1 MTSGYN
7 ASSIQKITLRE
18 SIRRRSGMYI
28 GSTDQRGL
36 HYMIYE
42 IVDNSVDDAV
52 AGYADHIDIV
62 IRPDDAIIVRDN
74 GRGIPVDPE
83 TQQPLLEYVMTKV
96 EQDRERTLNPY
107 TYKISSALWGIGAVV
122 VNSLSAWARVEVR
135 RDGQVYAQEYRE
147 GIPTAPVAVVGADPE
162 GHGTTTLFKPDPT
175 IFETTAYDYDTLA
188 QYFRAICYL
197 TQGLT
202 ITFADQRVDQER
214 EETFYFEHGIRTWV
228 QHLNR
233 DYRVLHAPFYLKRI
247 IDQNVIEVVLQYND
261 TFTERIL
268 GFANSIETVDRGTHL
283 TGFQAALT
291 HTLNTY
297 ARKNGFL
304 EETDDNLMAEDVH
317 AGLTAI
323 VSVKLT
329 DPLFVSALKD
339 ILGNPEVRGQ
349 VQMVVGEGLHQFL
362 TENPAAA
369 QAILAHC
376 QEAVR
381 VRVAGKAVRRRRTK
395 G

>member
-1 MTSGYN
+1 MADAYN

-18 SIRRRSGMYI
+18 SIRRRTGMYI
-28 GSTDQRGL
+28 GSTNQRGL
-36 HYMIYE
+36 HYMICE
-42 IVDNSVDDAV
+42 IVDNSVDEAV
-52 AGYADHIDIV
+52 AGSADHIDIV
-62 IRPDDAIIVRDN
+62 LRPDGAVTVRDN
-74 GRGIPVDPE
+74 GWGILVDMDPE
-83 TQQPLLEYVMTKV
+83 TQKSILELVMT
-96 EQDRERTLNPY
+96 T
-107 TYKISSALWGIGAVV
+107 SGLWGVGAVV
-122 VNSLSAWARVEVR
+122 VNSLSTWARVEVR

-147 GIPTAPVAVVGADPE
+147 GNPTAPVAVVGLDPE
-162 GHGTTTLFKPDPT
+162 GRGTTTIFKPDPT

-202 ITFADQRVDQER
+202 ITFVDQRADQER

-233 DYRVLHAPFYLKRI
+233 DHRVLHAPFYVKRI
-247 IDQNVIEVVLQYND
+247 IDQTVIEVVLQYND

-291 HTLNTY
+291 YTLNTY

-339 ILGNPEVRGQ
+339 TLGNPEVRGQ
-349 VQMVVGEGLHQFL
+349 VQTVVGEGLHQFL
-362 TENPAAA
+362 AENPAAA
-369 QAILAHC
+369 QTILAHC
-376 QEAVR
+376 REAAR
-381 VRVAGKAVRRRRTK
+381 VRVARKAGRRRRTK

>member
-1 MTSGYN
+1 MADEYKLPN
-7 ASSIQKITLRE
+7 RPKITPWEGIRLRP
-18 SIRRRSGMYI
+18 GLYI

-36 HYMIYE
+36 HQMVYE
-42 IVDNSVDDAV
+42 IVDNSVDEAV

-62 IRPDDAIIVRDN
+62 LRPDGAVMVRDN

-83 TQQPLLEYVMTKV
+83 TQQPLLEFVMATWSQGRNK
-96 EQDRERTLNPY
+96 LNLY
-107 TYKISSALWGIGAVV
+107 NYKISSALWGVGAVV
-122 VNSLSAWARVEVR
+122 VNRLSAWARVEVR
-135 RDGQVYAQEYRE
+135 RDGQVYAQEYQE
-147 GIPTAPVAVVGADPE
+147 GNPTGPVAVVALDPE
-162 GHGTTTLFKPDPT
+162 GRGTTTIFKPDPT
-175 IFETTAYDYDTLA
+175 IFETAKYDYDTLA

-202 ITFADQRVDQER
+202 ITFADQRADQER

-233 DYRVLHAPFYLKRI
+233 DHRVLHAPFYVKRI
-247 IDQNVIEVVLQYND
+247 IDQTVIEVVLQYND

-291 HTLNTY
+291 YTLNTY

-339 ILGNPEVRGQ
+339 TLGNPEVRGQ
-349 VQMVVGEGLHQFL
+349 VQTVVGEGLHQFL

-376 QEAVR
+376 QEAAR
-381 VRVAGKAVRRRRTK
+381 VRVAGKAGRRRRTK